1 MCVSCKC
8 VSFPSIFLLSSLLKP
23 FKTWYM
29 YSTDINY
36 VFFCLVK
43 ELNGTGKKVLG
54 GGGGGGWAEAERG
67 GS

>member
-29 YSTDINY
+29 YSTGINC
-36 VFFCLVK
+36 FFCLVK

-54 GGGGGGWAEAERG
+54 GGGGGWAEAERG